1 MDKTSEKECPNKGGS
16 EKPARLMSIDA
27 LRGFDMFFI
36 LYGAAIIVAV
46 AKMCGADDG
55 FWLIQQMTHVPWE
68 GLHQHDTIFPLFL
81 FLAGVSWPFS
91 LAGQLAKGRSAWQIH
106 LKVVWRATALVV
118 LGMLLRGLL
127 VSPSE
132 HFRLG
137 SVLGVIGS
145 SWGVAAILFM
155 HVKSTRLRLALPF
168 ALLFV
173 VWAVMALAGGH
184 YEPDQNAFVSLRRTL
199 TAAVSPGFAEIVC
212 AFDTLPTGAAQAF
225 LGMLAGAL
233 LRREDLSGNAKT
245 LWLLRAAAVLFVLM
259 LVFVYVLRV
268 PIIKNMWTS
277 SFVLA
282 TSTYSAVLLALFYWI
297 IDVKGWRKWT
307 FFFRVIGANSILA
320 YLIMMTSAGS
330 PIKHYLFCRLGNAVP
345 VCLAPTIGQIGY
357 LFSAWIILY
366 FLYRNKAYLRV

>member
-1 MDKTSEKECPNKGGS
+1 MSDKKEVTGPNKGGA
-16 EKPARLMSIDA
+16 EKPARMMSIDA

-46 AKMCGADDG
+46 AKMCGADNS

-81 FLAGVSWPFS
+81 FLAGVTWPFS

-106 LKVVWRATALVV
+106 LKVVWRATALVL
-118 LGMLLRGLL
+118 LGMLLNGLL

-145 SWGVAAILFM
+145 SWGAAAILFM
-155 HVKSTRLRLALPF
+155 HVKRPRLRLALPF
-168 ALLFV
+168 ILLFG
-173 VWAVMALAGGH
+173 VWAAMALAGGH
-184 YEPDQNAFVSLRRTL
+184 YAPDQNAFVSLRRTL

-212 AFDTLPTGAAQAF
+212 AFDILPTGAAQAF
-225 LGMLAGAL
+225 LGMLAGTL
-233 LRREDLSGNAKT
+233 LRREDLSGKAKT
-245 LWLLRAAAVLFVLM
+245 LWLLRAAAVLFVLT
-259 LVFVYVLRV
+259 LVFVYVLRM

-297 IDVKGWRKWT
+297 IDVKGWRRWT

-345 VCLAPTIGQIGY
+345 VWLAPTVGQIGY
-357 LFSAWIILY
+357 LASAWIILY
-366 FLYRNKAYLRV
+366 FLYRNKAFLRV